1 MRYAL
6 ILAGGAGKRLWPMSR
21 ARRPKQLIPFID
33 GKSLLELALD
43 RLEGLIPAG
52 NRYVCAAQQ
61 HEAAIL
67 TAMSGLD
74 RRQFLGEPLSRDTLA
89 AVGLGAAVL
98 AAGDPEAVIAV
109 FTADHVIE
117 PVEQFLQIIE
127 QGFALVERSPDT
139 LVTFGVAPTGPAT
152 GYGYLE
158 LGRAIEGNA
167 RVVARFTEKPA
178 ALVAQTYFDQG
189 PEHYLWNSGMF
200 VWRAGTLLDCIGRY
214 KPAVFEG
221 LQQIAGVW
229 HTPQRDEALLR
240 IYPTLEQIS
249 VDYAVLEPACGDPA
263 VTVAAL
269 PMALNWR
276 DVGSWPALAEI
287 RPRDDRGN
295 ALAAERRL
303 LVDTSGCLVAS
314 DDPEHL
320 IATIG
325 CQDLIV
331 IHTDTATLVCRAD
344 RAEQI
349 KELCKLVEERFGS
362 GYA

>member
-1 MRYAL
+1 M
-6 ILAGGAGKRLWPMSR
+6 
-21 ARRPKQLIPFID
+21 
-33 GKSLLELALD
+33 
-43 RLEGLIPAG
+43 
-52 NRYVCAAQQ
+52 
-61 HEAAIL
+61 
-67 TAMSGLD
+67 
-74 RRQFLGEPLSRDTLA
+74 
-89 AVGLGAAVL
+89 L

-117 PVEQFLQIIE
+117 PVEQFSQIIE
-127 QGFALVERSPDT
+127 QGFTLVERSPNT
-139 LVTFGVAPTGPAT
+139 LATFGIAPTGPAT

-158 LGRAIEGNA
+158 LGGLLEGNA
-167 RVVARFTEKPA
+167 KVVARFTEKPA
-178 ALVAQTYFDQG
+178 ALVAQKYFDQG

-200 VWRAGTLLDCIGRY
+200 VWRASTLLDCIGRY
-214 KPAVFEG
+214 KPAMFEG
-221 LQQIAGVW
+221 LQQIARVW

-240 IYPTLEQIS
+240 IYPTLERIS
-249 VDYAVLEPACGDPA
+249 VDYAVLEPASADPA

-287 RPRDDRGN
+287 RPHDDRGN

-303 LVDTSGCLVAS
+303 LLDTSGCLVAS

-325 CQDLIV
+325 CEGLIV
-331 IHTDTATLVCRAD
+331 VHTDTATLVCRAD

-349 KELCKLVEERFGS
+349 KDLCKLVEERFGS